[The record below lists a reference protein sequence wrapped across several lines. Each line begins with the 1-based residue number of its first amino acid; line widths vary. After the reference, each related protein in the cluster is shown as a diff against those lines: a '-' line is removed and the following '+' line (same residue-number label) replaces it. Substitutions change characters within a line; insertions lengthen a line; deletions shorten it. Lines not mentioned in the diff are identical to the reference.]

1 MKHLYSKYIFTIFLI
16 IFLTSQL
23 PAEMQ
28 ENLSDYQKELETIQ
42 QKLEKQRKNLQKTRK
57 EEQNIL
63 NQVQSLKKELNI
75 SKRLSANINH
85 QKINIGLQISELEEH
100 SQRAIA
106 ILIEREELLAKRLV
120 LLYKQGTF
128 YEWKLLFS
136 AKTFVDFLRYYAYW
150 RYILEQDHKQI
161 ERIKMEKALMVEW
174 EETLNIQKVQLE
186 ELESKQK
193 IEEENLIEKQIEY
206 NKLLA
211 DIQNERSIYEKTL
224 KELKASAQKLENL
237 INQLIAKATLPQTPE
252 FSPDSPEVPDS
263 TSTTTTETT
272 STEPIISIGS
282 TNFANLKGKMIWPIK
297 GKIISTFGKH
307 KHPKFKTYTFNKGLD
322 IQAPKGTSIKSV
334 GNGIVV
340 YADLFQGYGKLLIIN
355 NGDGFYTLYAHCDKL
370 LVKKGDKVQLA
381 QSIAT
386 VGNTGSIKGNYL
398 HFEIRHQD
406 KPLDPLKW
414 LRR

>member
-1 MKHLYSKYIFTIFLI
+1 MKHSYLKYIFAIFLI
-16 IFLTSQL
+16 ILLTSQL
-23 PAEMQ
+23 PAEIQ
-28 ENLSDYQKELETIQ
+28 ENLSDYQKELESIQ
-42 QKLEKQRKNLQKTRK
+42 QNLEKQRKNLRKTHRK
-57 EEQNIL
+57 EQNIL
-63 NQVQSLKKELNI
+63 TQVQSLKKELNI

-85 QKINIGLQISELEEH
+85 QKINIGLQVIELEEH
-100 SQRAIA
+100 SQRAKA

-136 AKTFVDFLRYYAYW
+136 AKSFVDFLRYYAYW

-161 ERIKMEKALMVEW
+161 ERIKMEKALIVEW
-174 EETLNIQKVQLE
+174 EKTLHIQKVHLE
-186 ELESKQK
+186 ELEIKQK
-193 IEEENLIEKQIEY
+193 IEEANLIEKQTEY

-211 DIQNERSIYEKTL
+211 NIQNERSIYEKTV

-237 INQLIAKATLPQTPE
+237 IYQLIAKSTSSQTPTI
-252 FSPDSPEVPDS
+252 SPDS
-263 TSTTTTETT
+263 TSTATNETT
-272 STEPIISIGS
+272 STKPIISIGS
-282 TNFANLKGKMIWPIK
+282 TNFAKLKGKMIWPIK

-370 LVKKGDKVQLA
+370 LVKKGDKIQLA

-414 LRR
+414 LKR